1 MRASSALSLL
11 SLLSIAFFSACG
23 GNQQDVEAPGHQASE
38 GAGGEESAALSRE
51 DDEGPSF
58 DGDAL
63 QAILGDEPRAPLPLN
78 RERARLG
85 EADAEI
91 TILFFSDLE
100 CPYCAIA
107 MRTIRELMERHPGKI
122 RLYQLH
128 FPLPSHIHADGAAR
142 IAEAIRVELGHA
154 AFYEFIGQLH
164 PDERRL
170 SEPLI
175 RELALGVGLSEEAL
189 DGALDEYNYD
199 DEVRGDAAIGRIIGL
214 RGTPAALLNGRLV
227 PGARPLADFEEVLR
241 EELEIT
247 QKIRDLGVARGEEY
261 RALVKH
267 YFGSDGLLAM
277 QGND

>member
-1 MRASSALSLL
+1 MRASSTLSLL
-11 SLLSIAFFSACG
+11 SLLSIAFFSSCG

-107 MRTIRELMERHPGKI
+107 MRTIR
-122 RLYQLH
+122 
-128 FPLPSHIHADGAAR
+128 
-142 IAEAIRVELGHA
+142 
-154 AFYEFIGQLH
+154 
-164 PDERRL
+164 
-170 SEPLI
+170 
-175 RELALGVGLSEEAL
+175 
-189 DGALDEYNYD
+189 
-199 DEVRGDAAIGRIIGL
+199 
-214 RGTPAALLNGRLV
+214 
-227 PGARPLADFEEVLR
+227 
-241 EELEIT
+241 
-247 QKIRDLGVARGEEY
+247 
-261 RALVKH
+261 
-267 YFGSDGLLAM
+267 
-277 QGND
+277 